1 MGKFTDVKYTST
13 VDNLVKATK
22 SKIDN
27 PYYVFSNQS
36 PTKVTYYAQNVEQST
51 LDEASG
57 LYGAHVGKDSP
68 FKFNKILGFLLYGIE
83 RITVDYEVGDYGT
96 EANPIEGEAILL
108 PNTITPRVGDF
119 FYIDY
124 VKEPILFKVNSVTT
138 DTLDTGANLY
148 KVNYTL
154 ELTNAIEKIE
164 AQVEKKFNFLTTN
177 IGTDFKA
184 IIQDCDFDLVEKLE
198 GFVEDLITYFENIF
212 FDTRLQTF
220 VFNHDGW
227 HMYDPYMIEFLI
239 RNKVMQYGDK
249 YLFVDHATSVHKTF
263 SMDYSKSF
271 FRSLEDRNPKKLQA
285 NFTATANMI
294 LDPNSLFYTRME
306 KYYSIN
312 HASKDLIKSRLQT
325 FDPEVIFAI
334 KENKYFEADS
344 EKKHYN
350 LWVAYFNEDKDWIR
364 DNLLDSIKA
373 IDYMN
378 NLDHFYALPISIFI
392 IERYIEGIVKK

>member
-13 VDNLVKATK
+13 VDNLVNATK

-27 PYYVFSNQS
+27 PYYIFSNQS
-36 PTKVTYYAQNVEQST
+36 PTKVTYYAQNIEQST

-57 LYGAHVGKDSP
+57 LYGAHVGKNSP

-83 RITVDYEVGDYGT
+83 RINVDYEVGDYGT
-96 EANPIEGEAILL
+96 EANPIDGEAILL

-124 VKEPILFKVNSVTT
+124 IKEPVLFKVNSVTT

-154 ELTNAIEKIE
+154 ELTNAINQIE
-164 AQVEKKFNFLTTN
+164 AQVEKKYNFLTTN
-177 IGTDFKA
+177 VGTDFKT

-198 GFVEDLITYFENIF
+198 ALVEDLITYFENIF
-212 FDTRLQTF
+212 FDSRLQTF

-227 HMYDPYMIEFLI
+227 NMYDPFMIEFFI
-239 RNKVMQYGDK
+239 RNKIMSYGDR
-249 YLFVDHATSVHKTF
+249 YIFVDHATSVHKTF
-263 SMDYSKSF
+263 AMDYSRSF
-271 FRSLEDRNPKKLQA
+271 FRSLEDRDIERLQA
-285 NFTATANMI
+285 NFTATADMI
-294 LDPNSLFYTRME
+294 TDPNSLFYTRLE

-312 HASKDLIKSRLQT
+312 HASKDLIKSRLST

-334 KENKYFEADS
+334 KKNEYFDKNSNKS
-344 EKKHYN
+344 HYN
-350 LWVAYFNEDKDWIR
+350 LWIAYFNTDNDWIR
-364 DNLLDSIKA
+364 DNLLDSIRS

-378 NLDHFYALPISIFI
+378 NLDHFYALAISIFI
-392 IERYIEGIVKK
+392 IERYIEMLIKK

>member
-198 GFVEDLITYFENIF
+198 EFVEDLISYFENIF

-271 FRSLEDRNPKKLQA
+271 FRSLENRNPKKLQA
-285 NFTATANMI
+285 NFTATADMI